1 MEGKEERGNSPKEE
15 RALLLCWLGGRP
27 PPARSVHR
35 EGGRWGRE
43 RERPSGKAAL
53 SPTSASMRSL
63 PPSPF
68 PANHPHGVFLG
79 FSPSLKASSSSSLFP
94 SFHQKRDGP
103 SCPVLLPTLVAP
115 ETHRRRRGRRP
126 PCYSFLVLRRRH
138 GIHTHTHTHTH
149 ERRRPPR
156 TVCPRCRALKVRSW
170 ELGRSLVYIGG
181 REGGGAG
188 RNRRRDE
195 QNKHRPPPP
204 IDIGFIDVRTCRT
217 VLCTTTGAGSRK
229 GQML

>member
-1 MEGKEERGNSPKEE
+1 MGERG
-15 RALLLCWLGGRP
+15 
-27 PPARSVHR
+27 
-35 EGGRWGRE
+35 

-68 PANHPHGVFLG
+68 PANHPHAVFLG

-103 SCPVLLPTLVAP
+103 SCPVLLPTLLAP

-138 GIHTHTHTHTH
+138 GIHTHTRKAEATADSLSFPLLPPCT
-149 ERRRPPR
+149 EGAKLGVGTFVGIYRRGREREQGGIAAVTSRTNTGRRRR
-156 TVCPRCRALKVRSW
+156 STLAL
-170 ELGRSLVYIGG
+170 
-181 REGGGAG
+181 
-188 RNRRRDE
+188 
-195 QNKHRPPPP
+195 
-204 IDIGFIDVRTCRT
+204 
-217 VLCTTTGAGSRK
+217 
-229 GQML
+229 